1 MPNGEVTILS
11 DGKRLD
17 GSLSEWLPSRFS
29 GVPSEPF
36 AGERGAAVSHR
47 TDGHIPLNQVSPSK
61 YDESTK
67 AGYKREDGKIFDHNA
82 RRYID
87 RNNTLTRQE
96 RRAYQ
101 RLTSGLTMGDRQ
113 GSFMRFMTLT
123 TASGVKKDI
132 NRSFERLKKRIM
144 RASWEKDGFS
154 GFKCNKYFKVK
165 TAEGNGVLHTV
176 LMGNYIPQAWLS
188 KTWAEIHG
196 SPIVDIRA
204 LRVGRKGVKGI
215 ANYLV
220 SNYLVKQPIL
230 RMSYGWKWLWLGAV
244 RSWKNIIKTY
254 GWKSTLRVWSFL
266 MREPLVNS
274 RQSKIIKFC

>member
-1 MPNGEVTILS
+1 MAKWEVDILS
-11 DGKRLD
+11 GSKRLD
-17 GSLSEWLPSRFS
+17 GSLSNWLPSRFS

-47 TDGHIPLNQVSPSK
+47 TDGHIPLNQVCPSK
-61 YDESTK
+61 YDATTK
-67 AGYKREDGKIFDHNA
+67 AGYKREDGKIFDHHA
-82 RRYID
+82 GRYVNP
-87 RNNTLTRQE
+87 NNTLTRQE
-96 RRAYQ
+96 RRVFQ
-101 RLTSGLTMGDRQ
+101 RLISGLTIGNLQ

-123 TASGVKKDI
+123 TAPGVKKDI

-144 RASWEKDGFS
+144 RATFEKDGFP
-154 GFKCNKYFKVK
+154 GFKCNRYFKVK
-165 TAEGNGVLHTV
+165 TKECNGVLHTV

-188 KTWAEIHG
+188 KTWKEIHG

-204 LRVGRKGVKGI
+204 LRVGRKGIRGI

-230 RMSYGWKWLWLGAV
+230 RMSYGWKWLWLKAAS
-244 RSWKNIIKTY
+244 SWKKIIKTY

-266 MREPLVNS
+266 LREPLGNS